1 LPFFQYRKPR
11 RSCPGTPPRSMIKL
25 QVGRGTLANDRS
37 KRGSSCSAHPSRI
50 NPVKVRIL
58 IKLSQNSTSPKA
70 LIPKVLIAM
79 TKTIRMVTQAAELIS
94 EFQNL
99 DDIAT
104 NPRDEPAFVRVV
116 TQRSIDVPDDKR
128 PSDDLVGRDDQV
140 LAQVNKGSGETEGG
154 VDKSSGMTAE
164 DPQRTRQ
171 CRYSKFSA
179 YTRYTR
185 SARPGFMKLTRNLS
199 SKGTW

>member
-1 LPFFQYRKPR
+1 
-11 RSCPGTPPRSMIKL
+11 M
-25 QVGRGTLANDRS
+25 
-37 KRGSSCSAHPSRI
+37 
-50 NPVKVRIL
+50 

-104 NPRDEPAFVRVV
+104 NPRGEPAFKRIVM
-116 TQRSIDVPDDKR
+116 QSSIDIPDDKR
-128 PSDDLVGRDDQV
+128 PSNDLVGRDDQV

-154 VDKSSGMTAE
+154 VDESSGMTAE
-164 DPQRTRQ
+164 
-171 CRYSKFSA
+171 
-179 YTRYTR
+179 
-185 SARPGFMKLTRNLS
+185 
-199 SKGTW
+199 